1 MLPQECLQK
10 EADQEAE
17 KKERLDKKAAEKNA
31 AELEREKAIQRA
43 RDKAAAA
50 KCVAGRDRDRPR
62 SRTPPP
68 SGRPRLELRGLRSLR
83 PRPPS
88 TSPPTTRTP
97 VSSPMP
103 MPRAPKSWPVG
114 RGPVMAASAKSKA
127 LASRAGFTESSSAT
141 TARAQSVRLLEDK
154 IRDEIRR
161 NEDKVADHLRKASV
175 YEERAAD
182 SRRDAVMLLERNE
195 QLRKLL

>member
-31 AELEREKAIQRA
+31 AELEREKALQRA
-43 RDKAAAA
+43 RDK
-50 KCVAGRDRDRPR
+50 KCVAERDRDRPR

-103 MPRAPKSWPVG
+103 MPRAPKSWPAG
-114 RGPVMAASAKSKA
+114 RGPVMAASAKSKT
-127 LASRAGFTESSSAT
+127 LASRDDLTESSA
-141 TARAQSVRLLEDK
+141 ARVQNVRLLEDK

-161 NEDKVADHLRKASV
+161 NDDKVADHLRKASV

>member
-31 AELEREKAIQRA
+31 AELEHEKAIQRA
-43 RDKAAAA
+43 RDRAAAA
-50 KCVAGRDRDRPR
+50 KWVAGRDRDRPR

-114 RGPVMAASAKSKA
+114 RGPVMAASAKSKT
-127 LASRAGFTESSSAT
+127 LASRDDLTESSA
-141 TARAQSVRLLEDK
+141 ARVQNVRLLEDK

-161 NEDKVADHLRKASV
+161 NDDKVADHLRKASV